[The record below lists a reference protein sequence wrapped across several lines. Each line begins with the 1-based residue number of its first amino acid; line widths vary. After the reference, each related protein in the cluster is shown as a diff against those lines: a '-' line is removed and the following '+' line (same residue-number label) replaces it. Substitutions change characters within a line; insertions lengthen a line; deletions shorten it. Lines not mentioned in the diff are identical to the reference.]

1 MSAYRS
7 HGYGKLNARPRGSR
21 ERALQQER
29 VLVFTA
35 EPAWEY
41 DTAGTAGAR
50 HLVNTHIEILSADRG
65 NDFDTRKHLYD
76 TFFLMALLARSLVRK
91 TFLMSMTLFT

>member
-1 MSAYRS
+1 M
-7 HGYGKLNARPRGSR
+7 
-21 ERALQQER
+21 
-29 VLVFTA
+29 FTA

-50 HLVNTHIEILSADRG
+50 HLVKTHIEILSADRG

-76 TFFLMALLARSLVRK
+76 TFF
-91 TFLMSMTLFT
+91 FF

>member
-1 MSAYRS
+1 M
-7 HGYGKLNARPRGSR
+7 
-21 ERALQQER
+21 
-29 VLVFTA
+29 FTA

-41 DTAGTAGAR
+41 DTAGIAGAR

-76 TFFLMALLARSLVRK
+76 TFCFL
-91 TFLMSMTLFT
+91 FF

>member
-76 TFFLMALLARSLVRK
+76 TFCFL
-91 TFLMSMTLFT
+91 FF

>member
-1 MSAYRS
+1 M
-7 HGYGKLNARPRGSR
+7 
-21 ERALQQER
+21 
-29 VLVFTA
+29 FTA

-76 TFFLMALLARSLVRK
+76 TFCFLFFEMALLARSLVKK

>member
-1 MSAYRS
+1 M
-7 HGYGKLNARPRGSR
+7 
-21 ERALQQER
+21 
-29 VLVFTA
+29 FTA

-76 TFFLMALLARSLVRK
+76 VFCFLFFLNGTFGQIAREKDIFNVNDALYLDKYRIHKSHFAKNRLQ
-91 TFLMSMTLFT
+91 LLTL